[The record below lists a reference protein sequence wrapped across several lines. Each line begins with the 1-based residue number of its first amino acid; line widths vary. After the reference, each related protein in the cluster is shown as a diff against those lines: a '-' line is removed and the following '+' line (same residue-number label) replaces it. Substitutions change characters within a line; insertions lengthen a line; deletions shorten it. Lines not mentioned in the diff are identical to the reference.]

1 MSLWIPRTIGR
12 PFLGRDRATSDP
24 SCLMGQLA
32 LYERAGVLPVP
43 FCASHRHT
51 QVGVCAPRRT
61 TRTATSLIG
70 FCLGGSSLD
79 SISLLGV
86 TLGSSS
92 SHFFIFGASAVAP
105 LIPVRSM
112 PEETALTGRRRQDD
126 DVALVTS
133 PRSTSCLWL
142 EEPVTKGSSS
152 HHEELLGVKAS
163 SISLSELLEQLP
175 AVIRASEGAP
185 SSSTDPIGRLLEYVL
200 SACLHSGWLE

>member
-1 MSLWIPRTIGR
+1 MRERVCFYLPW
-12 PFLGRDRATSDP
+12 
-24 SCLMGQLA
+24 CLT
-32 LYERAGVLPVP
+32 PVG
-43 FCASHRHT
+43 A
-51 QVGVCAPRRT
+51 CAPKRT

-126 DVALVTS
+126 DVALATS

-152 HHEELLGVKAS
+152 QQESLGVKAS

-175 AVIRASEGAP
+175 AVIRASEGTP